1 MSIFTS
7 IDEDVICIARN
18 NSEHDL
24 SSFASFAFELEGL
37 MWPSVEHYFQGM
49 KYPVGEYQEL
59 IRKAPT
65 AKKAQKLG
73 RSRFKKIRND
83 WAQVRETVM
92 TRAVYTTCR
101 THPHISDALLNTQDK
116 TLVDNTQ
123 YDYFWGCG
131 RDRRGENAY
140 GKVLMSVRD
149 KLREE
154 QQA

>member
-1 MSIFTS
+1 MSIFSS

-18 NSEHDL
+18 NSEHGL

-37 MWPSVEHYFQGM
+37 VWPSVEHYFQSM
-49 KYPVGEYQEL
+49 KFPASEYQEL
-59 IRKAPT
+59 IRQAPS

-73 RSRFKKIRND
+73 RSRLNKIRKD
-83 WAQVRETVM
+83 WAQVRVVIM
-92 TRAVYTTCR
+92 TRAVYTQCR
-101 THPHISDALLNTQDK
+101 THSQLSDALLKTQEK